1 MFSSENYF
9 MFSRSRNVQVKAL
22 KGIVV
27 NRVLLSLGHLK
38 LFKTG
43 STLKCRYALGLDF
56 SALTHLYFSVALD
69 MYILALYSTCC

>member
-27 NRVLLSLGHLK
+27 NRVLLSLGHFKLK
-38 LFKTG
+38 IFKTG

-56 SALTHLYFSVALD
+56 SALTHLYLSVALD
-69 MYILALYSTCC
+69 MYILAL